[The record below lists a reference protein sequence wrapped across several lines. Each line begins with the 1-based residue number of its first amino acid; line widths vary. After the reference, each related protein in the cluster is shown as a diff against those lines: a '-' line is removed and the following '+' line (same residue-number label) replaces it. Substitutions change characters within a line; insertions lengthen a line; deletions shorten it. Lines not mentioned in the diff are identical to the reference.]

1 MRKAQYSSKV
11 QQRPLT
17 VPSQHDRQHTE
28 QAGTATKRPAA
39 PLVRDQEADRVMTE
53 YPDESYDELV
63 RLANLRP
70 PGPGVDK
77 LARNLR

>member
-1 MRKAQYSSKV
+1 M
-11 QQRPLT
+11 T
-17 VPSQHDRQHTE
+17 D
-28 QAGTATKRPAA
+28 
-39 PLVRDQEADRVMTE
+39 RDQLKITFHSGSTAVPTGTTE

-77 LARNLR
+77 PARNLR

>member
-1 MRKAQYSSKV
+1 
-11 QQRPLT
+11 
-17 VPSQHDRQHTE
+17 
-28 QAGTATKRPAA
+28 
-39 PLVRDQEADRVMTE
+39 MTE
-53 YPDESYDELV
+53 YSDESYDELV

>member
-1 MRKAQYSSKV
+1 
-11 QQRPLT
+11 
-17 VPSQHDRQHTE
+17 
-28 QAGTATKRPAA
+28 
-39 PLVRDQEADRVMTE
+39 MTE
-53 YPDESYDELV
+53 DPDESYDEPV

>member
-1 MRKAQYSSKV
+1 
-11 QQRPLT
+11 
-17 VPSQHDRQHTE
+17 
-28 QAGTATKRPAA
+28 
-39 PLVRDQEADRVMTE
+39 MTE

-63 RLANLRP
+63 RLANLRR